1 MIQNLLSYIAVIPT
15 WVSATAL
22 LFLFGWLSYL
32 HAKRD
37 AKDRIYDWE
46 NMKNFE
52 PVLGAS
58 PASFITT
65 PLYRFFRLLG
75 VDLLSTHGC
84 FLMVA
89 TFLVYKTALNV
100 AILEKATIIPA
111 CLIGVWFLACV
122 NFAMPDYRGDAVK
135 AAVNILNALADWIR
149 GKVKD
154 QSNTGA

>member
-1 MIQNLLSYIAVIPT
+1 MIEKLLSSIAVIPI
-15 WVSATAL
+15 WVSVTAL

-75 VDLLSTHGC
+75 VDLLTPSGV
-84 FLMVA
+84 FLA
-89 TFLVYKTALNV
+89 LTTWLVFRLDVTVLKEAWL
-100 AILEKATIIPA
+100 IP
-111 CLIGVWFLACV
+111 GVELAMWLLACV
-122 NFAMPDYRGDAVK
+122 NFAIPKKREEVVDAIIYIMR
-135 AAVNILNALADWIR
+135 AVGSKIYPP
-149 GKVKD
+149 KD
-154 QSNTGA
+154 